1 MYMSLTRKQQLLQQR
16 SNWGIFGCTC
26 YFSHGI
32 ACCAPLNGSFV
43 PSNAKKKN
51 NQPNEMF
58 TALYLKKT
66 FKRTHRLRRIF
77 FFWFQNTS
85 LIYKRNNNLFKLYCN
100 KYFSFLINTLSLKCR
115 PYVAVT
121 VIIPFGI
128 LSELQSYH
136 DYVTLMNLNNS
147 WTSYS
152 IKGDIARKL
161 YQLSNCWEWV
171 RLEYMNVG
179 QQRCTVYY
187 IFTCFRG
194 C

>member
-1 MYMSLTRKQQLLQQR
+1 
-16 SNWGIFGCTC
+16 
-26 YFSHGI
+26 
-32 ACCAPLNGSFV
+32 
-43 PSNAKKKN
+43 
-51 NQPNEMF
+51 MF

-136 DYVTLMNLNNS
+136 DYVTLMNLNNR

-179 QQRCTVYY
+179 QQRCTVYLHLPASGAVKAPECFIISISRICY
-187 IFTCFRG
+187 DMIMYDYMAQTCVPLRYV
-194 C
+194 

>member
-1 MYMSLTRKQQLLQQR
+1 
-16 SNWGIFGCTC
+16 
-26 YFSHGI
+26 
-32 ACCAPLNGSFV
+32 
-43 PSNAKKKN
+43 
-51 NQPNEMF
+51 MF

-100 KYFSFLINTLSLKCR
+100 KYFSFLINTLSLKCC

-136 DYVTLMNLNNS
+136 DYVTLITAEPVTPLKVISHENYTSSVIVESEFDWNIWMWDNNDVQCITYLPAS
-147 WTSYS
+147 GAVKAPECFIIS
-152 IKGDIARKL
+152 ISRICYDMIM
-161 YQLSNCWEWV
+161 YD
-171 RLEYMNVG
+171 YMA
-179 QQRCTVYY
+179 Q
-187 IFTCFRG
+187 TCVPLR
-194 C
+194 